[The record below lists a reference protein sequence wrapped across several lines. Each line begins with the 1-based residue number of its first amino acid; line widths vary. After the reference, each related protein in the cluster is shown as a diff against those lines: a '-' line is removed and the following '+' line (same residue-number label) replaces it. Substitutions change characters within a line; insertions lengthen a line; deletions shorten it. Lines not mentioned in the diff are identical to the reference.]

1 MILALIPARKNS
13 KSVSNKNM
21 KFLAGKP
28 LIHYAITQAKKSK
41 KIDKIV
47 VSSDDKKILE
57 FSKKEHVEIIN
68 RPKHLGLD
76 STSTEKVV
84 IHAINTLEKKGECVD
99 TVIILQPTSPLRNH
113 KDIDGAIRKFQK
125 NKCELLASVKISD
138 VSPYWMY
145 NMKKN
150 VLTSII
156 KKGDEISR
164 RQNLP
169 KSYLLNGAIF
179 VFKRDTVM
187 EKRKIFGGKTIGYVM
202 PEKRS
207 IDIDSLKDFEL
218 AEILMKNG
226 ND

>member
-1 MILALIPARKNS
+1 
-13 KSVSNKNM
+13 
-21 KFLAGKP
+21 
-28 LIHYAITQAKKSK
+28 
-41 KIDKIV
+41 
-47 VSSDDKKILE
+47 
-57 FSKKEHVEIIN
+57 
-68 RPKHLGLD
+68 
-76 STSTEKVV
+76 
-84 IHAINTLEKKGECVD
+84 
-99 TVIILQPTSPLRNH
+99 
-113 KDIDGAIRKFQK
+113 
-125 NKCELLASVKISD
+125 
-138 VSPYWMY
+138 MY

>member
-145 NMKKN
+145 N
-150 VLTSII
+150 
-156 KKGDEISR
+156 
-164 RQNLP
+164 
-169 KSYLLNGAIF
+169 
-179 VFKRDTVM
+179 
-187 EKRKIFGGKTIGYVM
+187 
-202 PEKRS
+202 
-207 IDIDSLKDFEL
+207 
-218 AEILMKNG
+218 KNG
-226 ND
+226 NVIYEDVYADYLNLLLYIKKRNIFYQVFVGKLNSKNYLTTDKRHFKTGTIKFKKQ